1 MAVGWD
7 ELRESQRF
15 KSIVAPQGRACWDSL
30 RLSPAYK
37 VLYVI
42 KMLSGENQR

>member
-7 ELRESQRF
+7 ELRESQLF
-15 KSIVAPQGRACWDSL
+15 KSIVAPQGRVCWDSL

-37 VLYVI
+37 VLHVI
-42 KMLSGENQR
+42 KSFSTE